1 MVKVLRDDVVALCEV
16 LGYKTAGSW
25 NKDRMLRKLKDVA
38 ELAADGGADDKV
50 TDEGQKSLLDKIVAA
65 GGVVEVVQVMP
76 EEEPGDDEP
85 EEEEGQDEVNE
96 QEEIEPEQEG
106 EADEPEEEPE
116 EESEVVE
123 DEQPA
128 KPAKVKPV
136 KAKPVKV
143 KPAKVKPVKA
153 KPVKAKGK
161 YLADF
166 PGIHS
171 IRNRLFCAGEVI
183 RKHGLKAGCTD
194 AMVKELDKLSGK
206 PNMVAS
212 KSQLTLAWHSINGY
226 VSR

>member
-136 KAKPVKV
+136 KAKPVK
-143 KPAKVKPVKA
+143 
-153 KPVKAKGK
+153 AKGK